1 MYRISFESLR
11 DIGKIRKN
19 NEDFVRIDTELQ
31 AFCVADGVGGEAA
44 GEVASRMA
52 CDGVIAELKE
62 RRDEIR
68 KFAQDS
74 TPESRQSILKIL
86 QESVE
91 RTCAKIFLDAQ
102 SNPKHAGMSSTLEVA
117 LLVGNHVL
125 TAHVGDSRTY
135 LIRGS
140 EVHQLT
146 EDHKVGVQMVKQGV
160 WTIDQAK
167 RSSYSNTL
175 TRAMGGQEFVEVD
188 VGQVELMPHDR
199 FLLCTDGLYE
209 DLDSEEMLKLNQRG
223 TPLKQSLQ
231 ALQMRAYARGAR
243 DNLSGILFECAPEAV
258 SARGEVDAENKL
270 KTLKHVH
277 LFRYLN
283 YAELNKVLGMT
294 RAIRVSSRGV
304 LIREGD
310 QGKEMFIILSGSV
323 SVEKGGKEVAVL
335 QAGKMVGEMSIIDQA
350 PRSASV
356 IAREATEVLA
366 ISRESFVAFMRKES
380 QISVKVLWA
389 MAVELNQNLRK
400 TTEKLIGKPVITD

>member
-11 DIGKIRKN
+11 DIGKVRKN
-19 NEDFVRIDTELQ
+19 NEDFVRIDPDLQ
-31 AFCVADGVGGEAA
+31 VFCVADGVGGEAA

-52 CDGVIAELKE
+52 CDGVIAELKQ
-62 RRDEIR
+62 RKSEIIQ
-68 KFAQDS
+68 FAQNPS
-74 TPESRQSILKIL
+74 PESRDGVLKIL
-86 QESVE
+86 QASVE
-91 RTCAKIFLDAQ
+91 QTCAAIYKEAQ
-102 SNPKHAGMSSTLEVA
+102 ATPKYSGMSSTLEVA
-117 LLVGNHVL
+117 MLLGNHVL

-135 LIRGS
+135 LIRGN

-160 WTIDQAK
+160 WTLEQAK
-167 RSSYSNTL
+167 RSSHSNTL

-188 VGQVELMPHDR
+188 LGQIELMPNDR
-199 FLLCTDGLYE
+199 FLICTDGLCDE
-209 DLDSEEMLKLNQRG
+209 LQEAELVKLNSVSG
-223 TPLKQSLQ
+223 LSLKQSIQSLQ
-231 ALQMRAYARGAR
+231 ARAYSRGAR
-243 DNLSGILFECAPEAV
+243 DNLSGVLFECANETPQAQG
-258 SARGEVDAENKL
+258 AANAEGKL

-294 RAIRVSSRGV
+294 RAIRVSDRGS
-304 LIREGD
+304 LIKEGD
-310 QGKEMFIILSGSV
+310 QGKEMFVLLSGSV
-323 SVEKGGKEVAVL
+323 SVQKAGKEVAVL
-335 QAGKMVGEMSIIDQA
+335 QAGQMVGEMSIIDQA

-356 IAREATEVLA
+356 IAREVTEVLA

-400 TTEKLIGKPVITD
+400 TTERLIGK